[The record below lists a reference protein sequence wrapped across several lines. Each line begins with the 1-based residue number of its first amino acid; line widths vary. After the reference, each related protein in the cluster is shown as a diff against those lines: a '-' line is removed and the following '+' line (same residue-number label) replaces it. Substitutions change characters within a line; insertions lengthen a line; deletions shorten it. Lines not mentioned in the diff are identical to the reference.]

1 MCDGWCHKSVNELP
15 KIIEKGTMKL
25 VIVYCEGGAI
35 YCVSAYT
42 KKLCCET
49 IVSKLR
55 TDLLG
60 ILLKERLTFQNF
72 QRKIRNYVIQKY

>member
-1 MCDGWCHKSVNELP
+1 MCDGWGHKSVNELS

-42 KKLCCET
+42 KKLCYKT
-49 IVSKLR
+49 IIIKLR
-55 TDLLG
+55 PDL
-60 ILLKERLTFQNF
+60 IVFFNEKKNDFKKFQTKFKN
-72 QRKIRNYVIQKY
+72 